1 MTRFMLDTNAASGL
15 VKGQPKVT
23 ARFKAEAQDRVCLS
37 AVTEGEMLFGVARRP
52 EARRLRAAVNELL
65 AAIDVLP
72 WTSATARRYATLR
85 AGLERQGRPL
95 SALDLMIAAH
105 AAEHDMTLVTHDG
118 AFGAVPGLRIED
130 WTQA

>member
-1 MTRFMLDTNAASGL
+1 MTRFTLDTNAASGL

-23 ARFKAEAQDRVCLS
+23 ARFKAEAPHCVCLS
-37 AVTEGEMLFGVARRP
+37 AVTEGEMLFGVARRS
-52 EARRLRAAVNELL
+52 EARRLRVAVNEFL

-105 AAEHDMTLVTHDG
+105 AAEHDMTLVTHED
-118 AFGAVPGLRIED
+118 AFGAVPGLRVED
-130 WTQA
+130 WTAN

>member
-1 MTRFMLDTNAASGL
+1 MLDTNAASGL
-15 VKGQPKVT
+15 VKGQPKVI
-23 ARFKAEAQDRVCLS
+23 ARFKAEAPDCVCLS
-37 AVTEGEMLFGVARRP
+37 AVTEGEMLYGVAKRP
-52 EARRLRAAVNELL
+52 EARRLRAAVNEFL

-72 WTSATARRYATLR
+72 WTSATARRYANLR

-105 AAEHDMTLVTHDG
+105 AVEHDMTLVTNDR
-118 AFGAVPGLRIED
+118 AFSAIFGLRLED

>member
-1 MTRFMLDTNAASGL
+1 MTRFMLDTNAVSGL

-23 ARFKAEAQDRVCLS
+23 ARFKAQAPDRVCLS
-37 AVTEGEMLFGVARRP
+37 AVTEGEMLFGVARRA
-52 EARRLRAAVNELL
+52 EARRLRAAVSELL

-85 AGLERQGRPL
+85 AGLERQGRPVG
-95 SALDLMIAAH
+95 ALDLLIAAH
-105 AAEHDMTLVTHDG
+105 AAERDMTLATHDG
-118 AFGAVPGLRIED
+118 AFGAVLGLRLED

>member
-15 VKGQPKVT
+15 VKAQPKVT
-23 ARFKAEAQDRVCLS
+23 TRFKAEAPDRVCLS

-72 WTSATARRYATLR
+72 WTSATARRYAILR
-85 AGLERQGRPL
+85 ASLERQGRLL

-118 AFGAVPGLRIED
+118 AFGAVPGLRVED
-130 WTQA
+130 WTAN

>member
-1 MTRFMLDTNAASGL
+1 MIRFMLDTNAASGL
-15 VKGQPKVT
+15 VKGQPKLTV
-23 ARFKAEAQDRVCLS
+23 RFKAEAPDRVCLS
-37 AVTEGEMLFGVARRP
+37 AVTEGEMLFGVVRRP

-105 AAEHDMTLVTHDG
+105 AAEHDMTLVTNDG
-118 AFGAVPGLRIED
+118 AFGAVPGLRVED
-130 WTQA
+130 WTAN

>member
-15 VKGQPKVT
+15 VKGQPKLT
-23 ARFKAEAQDRVCLS
+23 ARFKAEAPDRLCLS
-37 AVTEGEMLFGVARRP
+37 VVTEGEMLFGVARRP
-52 EARRLRAAVNELL
+52 AARRLRAAVNEFL
-65 AAIDVLP
+65 AAIDVLR

-85 AGLERQGRPL
+85 ASLERQGRPL

-118 AFGAVPGLRIED
+118 AFGAVPGLRVED
-130 WTQA
+130 WTAN

>member
-1 MTRFMLDTNAASGL
+1 MTRFMLDTNAVSGL

-23 ARFKAEAQDRVCLS
+23 ARFKAEAPDRVCLS

-52 EARRLRAAVNELL
+52 EARRLRAAVSELL

-85 AGLERQGRPL
+85 ASLERQGRRL
-95 SALDLMIAAH
+95 GALDLMIAAH
-105 AAEHDMTLVTHDG
+105 AAEHDMTLVTNDH
-118 AFGAVPGLRIED
+118 AFGAVPDLSVED
-130 WTQA
+130 WTAN

>member
-1 MTRFMLDTNAASGL
+1 MLDTNAASGL

-23 ARFKAEAQDRVCLS
+23 ARFKAEAPDRVCLS
-37 AVTEGEMLFGVARRP
+37 AVTEGEVLFGVARRP
-52 EARRLRAAVNELL
+52 EARRLRVAVNEFL

-95 SALDLMIAAH
+95 SALDLIIAAH
-105 AAEHDMTLVTHDG
+105 AAERDMTLVTHDDT
-118 AFGAVPGLRIED
+118 FGAVPGLRVED
-130 WTQA
+130 WTAN

>member
-15 VKGQPKVT
+15 VKGQPKLTV
-23 ARFKAEAQDRVCLS
+23 RFKAEAPDRVCLS

-52 EARRLRAAVNELL
+52 EARRLHAAVSELL

-72 WTSATARRYATLR
+72 WTSTTARRYATLR

-105 AAEHDMTLVTHDG
+105 AAEHDMTLVTNDG
-118 AFGAVPGLRIED
+118 AFGAVLELRVED
-130 WTQA
+130 WTAN

>member
-23 ARFKAEAQDRVCLS
+23 ARFKAEAPDRVCLS
-37 AVTEGEMLFGVARRP
+37 AVTEGEMLSGVARRP
-52 EARRLRAAVNELL
+52 EARRLRAAVNEFL

-72 WTSATARRYATLR
+72 WTSATAHRYAALR
-85 AGLERQGRPL
+85 AGLEPRGRQLG
-95 SALDLMIAAH
+95 ALDLLIAAH
-105 AAEHDMTLVTHDG
+105 AVEQDAVLVTNDR
-118 AFGAVPGLRIED
+118 AFGAVPGLRFED

>member
-1 MTRFMLDTNAASGL
+1 MLDTNAASGL
-15 VKGQPKVT
+15 VKRQPKLT
-23 ARFKAEAQDRVCLS
+23 ARFKAEAPDRVCLS

-52 EARRLRAAVNELL
+52 EARGLRVAVSELL

-95 SALDLMIAAH
+95 SAFDLMIAAH
-105 AAEHDMTLVTHDG
+105 AAEHDMTLVTNDG
-118 AFGAVPGLRIED
+118 AFSAVPALRVED
-130 WTQA
+130 WTAN

>member
-1 MTRFMLDTNAASGL
+1 MLDTNAASGL
-15 VKGQPKVT
+15 VKGQLKLT
-23 ARFKAEAQDRVCLS
+23 ARFKAEAPDRLCLS
-37 AVTEGEMLFGVARRP
+37 VVTEGEMLFGVARRP
-52 EARRLRAAVNELL
+52 AARRLRAAVNEFL

-118 AFGAVPGLRIED
+118 AFGAVPGLRVED
-130 WTQA
+130 WTAN

>member
-1 MTRFMLDTNAASGL
+1 MNA
-15 VKGQPKVT
+15 
-23 ARFKAEAQDRVCLS
+23 
-37 AVTEGEMLFGVARRP
+37 
-52 EARRLRAAVNELL
+52 LL

-72 WTSATARRYATLR
+72 WTSATARRYGTLR
-85 AGLERQGRPL
+85 ADLERQGRPL

-105 AAEHDMTLVTHDG
+105 AAEHDMTLVTHDL

>member
-1 MTRFMLDTNAASGL
+1 MLDTNAASGL
-15 VKGQPKVT
+15 VKGQPKLT
-23 ARFKAEAQDRVCLS
+23 ARFKAEAPDRLCLS
-37 AVTEGEMLFGVARRP
+37 VVTEGEMLFGVARRP

-72 WTSATARRYATLR
+72 WTSATARRYATLQ

-118 AFGAVPGLRIED
+118 AFGAVPGLRVED
-130 WTQA
+130 WTAN